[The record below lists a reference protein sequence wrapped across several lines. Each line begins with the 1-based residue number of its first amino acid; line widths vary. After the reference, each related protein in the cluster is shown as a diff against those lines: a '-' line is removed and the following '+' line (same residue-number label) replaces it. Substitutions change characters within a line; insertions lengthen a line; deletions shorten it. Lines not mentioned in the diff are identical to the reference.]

1 MPRVRCVGDNQIV
14 GEMFKKTLR
23 RRIASSKGGEMIRIF
38 KIVVQHVAFKIL
50 KRCLDMCS
58 VPKFVAPLRFLV
70 LNVDI
75 GKER

>member
-1 MPRVRCVGDNQIV
+1 
-14 GEMFKKTLR
+14 
-23 RRIASSKGGEMIRIF
+23 MIRIF
-38 KIVVQHVAFKIL
+38 KIVAQHVAFKIL